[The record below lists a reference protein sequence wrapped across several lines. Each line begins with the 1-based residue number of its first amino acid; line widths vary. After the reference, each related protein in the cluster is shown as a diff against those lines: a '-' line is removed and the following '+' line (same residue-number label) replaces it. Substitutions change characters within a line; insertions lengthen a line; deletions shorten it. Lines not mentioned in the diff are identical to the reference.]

1 MVISAFKKRVAAG
14 AGAVFLLL
22 AVLCFSGCGSM
33 ATRKGFYDP
42 IALELQNGNYAAA
55 VQRLEKAKAEGK
67 YDGKDRFLYYADAG
81 FGYHYSSE
89 YDSSISRLT
98 DAENA
103 AEELFTRSISR
114 AALSMILNDNA
125 LEYAGEDYEILYTN
139 LFKALNFIAK
149 NDAEGAFVE
158 IRRANE
164 KLNLLEIKYNEAA
177 RQFNDGLNTDTAK
190 IRLEYQAKK
199 IRFNNSAFARYL
211 SMHMYAAAGKMD
223 DARIDYDFLQ
233 NAFLEQPH
241 IYNHAPPPVQYHSK
255 QGLLSIVGL
264 TGLSPVKEELA
275 LRLRTDKDLDL
286 IQVFYTDPERQETE
300 YGHIP
305 APIGEDYYFK
315 FSIPEIVS
323 RPSSIERIEVLAN
336 DRLLGELH
344 LLEDVGRVAQETF
357 EAKKSLIYLRTI
369 ARAVTKGLATHKVKK
384 KADTGGL
391 GGWLKKAA
399 IDVASDITENADLRC
414 CRMLPGKIYAA
425 DFELPPG
432 IYDLNIR
439 FYGFGGVLLEER
451 LFPQYEVLKN
461 GLNLVEAFC
470 LR

>member
-1 MVISAFKKRVAAG
+1 VVNSAVQKRVAAG

-22 AVLCFSGCGSM
+22 VSYFFSGCGSM

-55 VQRLEKAKAEGK
+55 VQQLEKAKAEGK
-67 YDGKDRFLYYADAG
+67 YDGKDRFLYYAEAG
-81 FGYHYSSE
+81 FGYHYAFE
-89 YDSSISRLT
+89 FDSSISRLT

-125 LEYAGEDYEILYTN
+125 LEYAGEDYEVLYTN

-149 NDAEGAFVE
+149 NNSEGAFVE
-158 IRRANE
+158 ILRANE
-164 KLNLLEIKYNEAA
+164 KLNLLEAKYNEAA
-177 RQFNDGLNTDTAK
+177 RQYNAGLNTDTAK

-223 DARIDYDFLQ
+223 DARIDHEFLQ

-241 IYNHAPPPVQYHSK
+241 IYNFEPPPVQYRSK
-255 QGLLSIVGL
+255 QGILSIIGL

-300 YGHIP
+300 YGHVP

-323 RPSSIERIEVLAN
+323 RPSAIERIEITAN

-344 LLEDVGRVAQETF
+344 LLEDVGKVAQETF

-369 ARAVTKGLATHKVKK
+369 ARAVTKGLATHKMKK

-399 IDVASDITENADLRC
+399 IDVASDVSENADLRC

-432 IYDLNIR
+432 TYDLNIR
-439 FYGFGGVLLEER
+439 FYGFGGILLEER
-451 LFPQYEVLKN
+451 IIPQYEVLKN
-461 GLNLVEAFC
+461 GLNLVETFC